1 MRAVRLSLFTEVQCP
16 PTTSPEQRLDE
27 LLEEAELADRLG
39 FHTLW
44 ISEIHFQP
52 EFSALAAPYVVLGAI
67 AARTRRLR
75 LGVAVNILPVQHPL
89 HVAEQAATLD
99 VLSHGRLEF
108 AMGRG
113 HVHSRVYEGFGVDRA
128 RSRALQEESL
138 QLILAAWTQD
148 ALEFHGEFY
157 DVPGGVVVNP
167 KPLQRPHPPVHV
179 AASSRESALEAA
191 RLGYNLFLPAHLL
204 PRADLREYTAAYWQG
219 LRAHG
224 HDPAAREL
232 GLLLPIYLA
241 DTTARAREEARAG
254 FMDYF
259 RVIYQIRGEYQAWPA
274 RQPGEGPPAV
284 GRTPMTFERLS
295 TEGAILSDSATAVVE
310 LQRLVEETGAT
321 EILGWT
327 NMGSLSHE
335 LVLRA
340 MERFADEV
348 MPRLPA
354 GAASR

>member
-27 LLEEAELADRLG
+27 LLEQAELADRLG

-52 EFSALAAPYVVLGAI
+52 EFSVLAAPYVVLGAI

-128 RSRALQEESL
+128 QSRALQEESL
-138 QLILAAWTQD
+138 QLVLAAWTQD
-148 ALEFHGEFY
+148 LLEFRGEYY
-157 DVPGGVVVNP
+157 DVPGVVVNP
-167 KPLQRPHPPVHV
+167 KPLQRPHPPVHM

-191 RLGYNLFLPAHLL
+191 RLGYNLFLPAHLI
-204 PRADLREYTAAYWQG
+204 PRAELRDYTASYWEG

-224 HDPAAREL
+224 QDPAAREL
-232 GLLLPIYLA
+232 GLLLPIHLA
-241 DTTARAREEARAG
+241 ATTAQAREDARAG
-254 FMDYF
+254 FIDYF
-259 RVIYQIRGEYQAWPA
+259 RVIYQIHAEYQAWPA

-284 GRTPMTFERLS
+284 GRTPMTWERLS
-295 TEGAILSDSATAVVE
+295 TEAAILSDSASAVDN
-310 LQRLVEETGAT
+310 LQRLVDETGAT
-321 EILGWT
+321 EILGWM
-327 NMGSLSHE
+327 NMGSISHE
-335 LVLRA
+335 LVLRS
-340 MERFADEV
+340 MQQFADEV
-348 MPRLPA
+348 MPRLAAP
-354 GAASR
+354 AASG